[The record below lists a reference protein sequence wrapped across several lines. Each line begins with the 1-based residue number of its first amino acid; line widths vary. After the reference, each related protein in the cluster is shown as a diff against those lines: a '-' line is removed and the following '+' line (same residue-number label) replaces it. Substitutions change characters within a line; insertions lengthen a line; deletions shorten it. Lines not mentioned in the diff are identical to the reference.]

1 MSGSSKLSDM
11 RIFQIFVEIRAE
23 HSRMYTTFCR
33 GHYVL
38 EVAHEGIHLIPIRF
52 QETQNFHTHV
62 AFNLS
67 CNVSVWLL
75 TRLRIASSAK
85 FSWCLVT
92 TKRGVHDF
100 DRKIRNYLL
109 LVWFHWKRRRYDVE
123 ASFFALL
130 RKLSPWLKGEC
141 YVHPPLHT
149 AAYRNGRLFGYH
161 RSRRVNSR

>member
-100 DRKIRNYLL
+100 DREDTELSLTRVVPLEE
-109 LVWFHWKRRRYDVE
+109 E
-123 ASFFALL
+123 ALWRGSLFLCVTEETFTMTQGWVLRASAFAHCCL
-130 RKLSPWLKGEC
+130 
-141 YVHPPLHT
+141 
-149 AAYRNGRLFGYH
+149 
-161 RSRRVNSR
+161 